1 MINHAQHL
9 VDRAADNGDKISK
22 KKLLVEVAVGLL
34 ILVMGLIILGLTK
47 DSWKKKLKSTGKLF
61 HA

>member
-9 VDRAADNGDKISK
+9 LDHVADNGHKFSK
-22 KKLLVEVAVGLL
+22 KKLLVGVAVGFV